1 MPQETKEKLSKEEI
15 KDLIDALRYGIN
27 KIERQNRKFM
37 DNIHLMAIWDNLDGL
52 EKDLDRL
59 TQKEENK

>member
-1 MPQETKEKLSKEEI
+1 MGSEKKDKLSKEEI
-15 KDLIDALRYGIN
+15 KDLIDAIRYGVN

-52 EKDLDRL
+52 EKDLEKL
-59 TQKEENK
+59 KMEEKK